1 MRQSTTTLRGFQPVR
16 SACGLLAGLMVA
28 WSVGGEGLARGE
40 RQGGRVQPG
49 QEQGTGDLL

>member
-1 MRQSTTTLRGFQPVR
+1 MRQSTTTLRGFQPVG
-16 SACGLLAGLMVA
+16 SACGFLAGLMVA